1 MHEIP
6 KIVLNTNSSFLDINN
21 KSISP
26 KNSNLLNR
34 QKNLT
39 SRSKLSPS
47 NNKSN
52 SVAVPTKKRE
62 GINEKKI
69 VFGNRFEITPSR
81 LLGKGSFGEIYI
93 AQDIE
98 DNYNYCALKIEN
110 KTKNF
115 FLKIEKSVLELTYSL
130 EGFPRLIMFNTQGE
144 NNYLAMELLGPNLS
158 DLFEISKQRFTLQT
172 TLLLGI
178 QMISR
183 IQDLHSKNYIHR
195 DIKPEN
201 FLIGIGEK
209 SNLVYVID
217 FGLSKKYKDA
227 KMEHLPYRE
236 HRSLTGTT
244 RYASINNHLGI
255 EQSRRDDLE
264 SIGYVMLYFI
274 KKRLPWQGCQGS
286 TKQAKYNKILEKKLL
301 ISLDSLC
308 KDLPIEFQVYLKYV
322 KNLRFDERPNYE
334 FLKGLFI
341 DLLFSL
347 YTEDFYYDWTLRY
360 PDDAK
365 NIKYEQMKSGF
376 TQINTVTNNNKE
388 KVEEEDM
395 KSKSKSNLDF
405 ETISVN
411 NQNSENDKNEKNESL
426 NSSKTAEM
434 GLNNFDGDEFI
445 DIIQG
450 EMVKKEE
457 KKESSIEDES
467 LDGDENDNKNLLSD
481 EQDDTLN

>member
-1 MHEIP
+1 MHEKT
-6 KIVLNTNSSFLDINN
+6 KIVLNSNSSFLDGNN

-26 KNSNLLNR
+26 KNSNLNKS
-34 QKNLT
+34 KNLT
-39 SRSKLSPS
+39 SRNNNS
-47 NNKSN
+47 NL
-52 SVAVPTKKRE
+52 VAVPTKKRE

-69 VFGNRFEITPSR
+69 IFGNRFEITPSR

-110 KTKNF
+110 RTKNF
-115 FLKIEKSVLELTYSL
+115 FLKIEKSVLELTYDL

-227 KMEHLPYRE
+227 KMDHLPYRE
-236 HRSLTGTT
+236 HRPLTGTT

-334 FLKGLFI
+334 FLKGMFI

-388 KVEEEDM
+388 KAEEEDI

-405 ETISVN
+405 ETISVHN
-411 NQNSENDKNEKNESL
+411 KNSENDKNEKNESL
-426 NSSKTAEM
+426 NSSKTEEM

-450 EMVKKEE
+450 EAAKKEE
-457 KKESSIEDES
+457 KKELSIEDEPF
-467 LDGDENDNKNLLSD
+467 DANDNKGLLSD
-481 EQDDTLN
+481 EQDDTSN

>member
-1 MHEIP
+1 MNDKDSEGNIYLNVNSNRNIKNSP
-6 KIVLNTNSSFLDINN
+6 KTKNKNTTNRRSFLGKLAIISSRK
-21 KSISP
+21 KSQISQ
-26 KNSNLLNR
+26 NIS
-34 QKNLT
+34 Q
-39 SRSKLSPS
+39 
-47 NNKSN
+47 
-52 SVAVPTKKRE
+52 AVPTKKRE
-62 GINEKKI
+62 DINEKKI

-98 DNYNYCALKIEN
+98 NNYNYCALKIEN
-110 KTKNF
+110 RTKNY
-115 FLKIEKSVLELTYSL
+115 FLKIEKSVLELTYEL
-130 EGFPRLIMFNTQGE
+130 EGFPKLIMFNSQGE

-158 DLFEISKQRFTLQT
+158 DLFEICKQRFTLQT
-172 TLLLGI
+172 TLLLGV
-178 QMISR
+178 QMIQR
-183 IQDLHSKNYIHR
+183 IQELHSKNFIHR

-201 FLIGIGEK
+201 FLIGIGDK

-227 KMEHLPYRE
+227 KMDHLPYKE
-236 HRSLTGTT
+236 HRPLTGTT

-308 KDLPIEFQVYLKYV
+308 KDLPLEFQIYLKYV
-322 KNLRFDERPNYE
+322 RNLRFDERPNYE

-347 YTEDFYYDWTLRY
+347 YSKDFYFDWTLRY

-376 TQINTVTNNNKE
+376 NQIGNDKE
-388 KVEEEDM
+388 GQNEDN
-395 KSKSKSNLDF
+395 KSKSNA
-405 ETISVN
+405 ISGSLYNENEEN
-411 NQNSENDKNEKNESL
+411 NEEQDNSED
-426 NSSKTAEM
+426 SSKTEEL
-434 GLNNFDGDEFI
+434 GINNFDGDDFI

-450 EMVKKEE
+450 EAGVHKIAESDNQSNKSDISSKSDSSHKE
-457 KKESSIEDES
+457 
-467 LDGDENDNKNLLSD
+467 DNLNLLSQ
-481 EQDDTLN
+481 ET